1 MKRRDFLLTGSSVFA
16 ALGMPAQPA
25 GAAGSGVQAL
35 VRQVA
40 GASPVTPGR
49 VRLVVPPLVD
59 NGNAVPLAVSVDSPM
74 TAADHVRAIHVFAEK
89 NPQPTVAVFRFGPRA
104 GRASINTRIRL
115 ADSQTL
121 MAVAE
126 MSDGTFWSATADT
139 VVTIAACTEVL

>member
-1 MKRRDFLLTGSSVFA
+1 MKRRDFLVASGSMFA
-16 ALGMPAQPA
+16 ALGMPPVPA
-25 GAAGSGVQAL
+25 GATASDVQTLIRQLAGT
-35 VRQVA
+35 
-40 GASPVTPGR
+40 SPITPGR
-49 VRLVVPPLVD
+49 VRLIVPPLVD
-59 NGNAVPLAVSVDSPM
+59 NGNVVPITVSVDSPM
-74 TAADHVRAIHVFAEK
+74 TANDHVRSIHVFAEQ

-115 ADSQTL
+115 ANSQTL